1 MRNSLTAYF
10 SKLFLMLI
18 VFTGLA
24 GAGIVVKS
32 QANADRVPPGKWT
45 FSAGPY
51 FGSDYE
57 SIPVD
62 VFRVTT
68 NAAKG
73 LTITSVGLHNKDTRN
88 VTGVR
93 MRWYLK
99 DKDQNGR
106 VLLEGETPLIEVSV
120 SAGKGKILDYPVV
133 SFAGIH
139 KSLMKNG
146 SLSGNFR
153 LEIAVFEV
161 HYADQTA
168 WAKGQISRLMF
179 KKAAYSVGST
189 FGCQGQGC
197 SYNGTPGVESYQCGS
212 NVGTTCVPSTN
223 GQSCTESRCPKSGDD
238 EFEIESGGN
247 N

>member
-1 MRNSLTAYF
+1 MHNSLTKYF
-10 SKLFLMLI
+10 SKLSLML
-18 VFTGLA
+18 VALTALA
-24 GAGIVVKS
+24 GAGMIVKS

-45 FSAGPY
+45 FAAGPY

-73 LTITSVGLHNKDTRN
+73 LTVTSVGLHNKDTRD

-106 VLLEGETPLIEVSV
+106 ILLEGETPLIDVSV
-120 SAGKGKILDYPVV
+120 SAGKGKMLDYPVV
-133 SFAGIH
+133 SFAGIY
-139 KSLMKNG
+139 KSLVSKW

-153 LEIAVFEV
+153 IEIAVCEV
-161 HYADQTA
+161 RYADQTA
-168 WAKGQISRLMF
+168 
-179 KKAAYSVGST
+179 
-189 FGCQGQGC
+189 
-197 SYNGTPGVESYQCGS
+197 
-212 NVGTTCVPSTN
+212 
-223 GQSCTESRCPKSGDD
+223 
-238 EFEIESGGN
+238 
-247 N
+247 